1 MRKNINKRFRYVLNY
16 EDFKYIESVAKRRTI
31 IAYGVDHNFLAP
43 LRYWS
48 YVQDKERYI
57 ELTTMYVKDI
67 VEDDKVSYVET
78 NEKYPCTWI
87 FDKSGESDIKVH
99 PSRVSKIVNNIYKPK
114 ELVKEEVKDYCFDTN
129 EDNKIIQSAKPM
141 LKTADPKSKG
151 IEYDN
156 VVVYD
161 LNSAYAN
168 VLKDKIIDTYNY
180 RYYDVVGENEVGFN
194 KTDDLRFVEKGH
206 IADIVFPLID
216 SPYKDFVTKYYNIKK
231 TAPKGSKERA
241 EAKSI
246 LNIAVGLWQ
255 NHNPFLRAYVVN
267 TCNNYIKN
275 LADKYDK
282 YVVLCNTDAIY
293 ATKHIEELDNLVGD
307 DIGQFKIEY
316 EGRFRLKGF
325 NYQKVDTNDTSI
337 RGVLK
342 LAFKQNKD
350 YNLLKDPI
358 PKAVLPYKYNTD
370 KYILEENKDFKELL

>member
-156 VVVYD
+156 VV
-161 LNSAYAN
+161 
-168 VLKDKIIDTYNY
+168 I
-180 RYYDVVGENEVGFN
+180 
-194 KTDDLRFVEKGH
+194 
-206 IADIVFPLID
+206 
-216 SPYKDFVTKYYNIKK
+216 
-231 TAPKGSKERA
+231 
-241 EAKSI
+241 
-246 LNIAVGLWQ
+246 
-255 NHNPFLRAYVVN
+255 
-267 TCNNYIKN
+267 
-275 LADKYDK
+275 
-282 YVVLCNTDAIY
+282 
-293 ATKHIEELDNLVGD
+293 
-307 DIGQFKIEY
+307 
-316 EGRFRLKGF
+316 
-325 NYQKVDTNDTSI
+325 
-337 RGVLK
+337 
-342 LAFKQNKD
+342 
-350 YNLLKDPI
+350 
-358 PKAVLPYKYNTD
+358 
-370 KYILEENKDFKELL
+370 